1 MITVEI
7 QPQLEKDFKE
17 IVQKFYNGDECAAI
31 NEAVKLFVERE
42 KRKNMTWEKR
52 FDAALETVRERVDAR
67 GGISDEEI
75 EQAVQRVR
83 QRKRAKG
90 EVCY

>member
-7 QPQLEKDFKE
+7 QPQLEKDFRA

-31 NEAVKLFVERE
+31 NEAVKLFIEE
-42 KRKNMTWEKR
+42 NMTWEEK
-52 FDAALETVRERVDAR
+52 FDEALEAVRERVDAK

-75 EQAVQRVR
+75 EQAIQRVR
-83 QRKRAKG
+83 QRKRAEG
-90 EVCY
+90 EVRY